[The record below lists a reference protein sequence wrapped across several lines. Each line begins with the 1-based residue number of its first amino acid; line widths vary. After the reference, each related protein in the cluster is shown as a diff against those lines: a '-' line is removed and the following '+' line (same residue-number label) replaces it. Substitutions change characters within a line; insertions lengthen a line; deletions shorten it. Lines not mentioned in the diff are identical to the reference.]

1 MDMYITLRFH
11 HGGKL
16 KQKPRIK
23 YGGDDVGGEFNAT
36 FEGSGGL
43 GFEEAAQPQE
53 PIVGE
58 VLGRTSASVGE
69 DLGRA
74 SASVGKDLSRAS
86 ISVGEDLGATSS
98 AVIASDIPEI
108 GSD

>member
-1 MDMYITLRFH
+1 MEEFEEAIVPPPPEIGYLN
-11 HGGKL
+11 
-16 KQKPRIK
+16 
-23 YGGDDVGGEFNAT
+23 DVGGEFNAT
-36 FEGSGGL
+36 FEGSEGL
-43 GFEEAAQPQE
+43 GFEQAAQPQE

-74 SASVGKDLSRAS
+74 SV
-86 ISVGEDLGATSS
+86 SVGEDLGATSS
-98 AVIASDIPEI
+98 AVVAYDIPEI